1 MVVVGSDVLRLWSRS
16 YAVVTESAPARTRS
30 CGTLDAAMQVHLSR
44 PPLQQSFGLA
54 LGLWAGE
61 TPAGRDEAETQ
72 RRLRG
77 FRREGIDFFVDL
89 TEDGEAEPYAY
100 LLHPWARHVRV
111 PMRAGELRAAVRVRE
126 AIAVVDRALGD
137 GFFVYVHGVEGV
149 ERTGIVVGCW
159 LAYRDHHRGDPVAML
174 EELRSVIPGR
184 RRASPRTAA
193 GRALVR
199 AWPPYGDG
207 SGVAEARAALRVV
220 SAARGGSR

>member
-1 MVVVGSDVLRLWSRS
+1 M
-16 YAVVTESAPARTRS
+16 
-30 CGTLDAAMQVHLSR
+30 HLSR
-44 PPLQQSFGLA
+44 PPLKQSFGLA

-61 TPAGRDEAETQ
+61 TPAGRDEAET
-72 RRLRG
+72 RHRLRA

-89 TEDGEAEPYAY
+89 TEAGEAEPYAH
-100 LLHPWARHVRV
+100 LLHPWARHARV
-111 PMRAGELRAAVRVRE
+111 PMRAGGLPAVVRVRE
-126 AIAVVDRALGD
+126 AIGVVDRALGD
-137 GFFVYVHGVEGV
+137 GFFVYVHGAEGV

-159 LAYRDHHRGDPVAML
+159 LACWGHHRGDPVATL
-174 EELRSVIPGR
+174 EELRSVVPGR

-199 AWPPYGDG
+199 AWPAYGGG